1 MTKTADTAYAG
12 PQAAASPDAAAPG
25 RTGRSRLRLPAGPAA
40 VVLGGVLA
48 LLLVTALHLG
58 HGRTGTGL
66 LDVLA
71 LPFGGG
77 DAEARAVLLGGRLP
91 RTLAGLV
98 SGAALALSGA
108 LLQSSVRNPLAAP
121 DTLGVT
127 AGAYLAVAVSAVTGL
142 SLGDLPRGAVAFVG
156 GLLAAALV
164 HTVAG
169 GARGRPT
176 HLVLAGVSVTL
187 ALSSVTAILVMLFQE
202 ETGAVF
208 FWGHGSLVVADTARS
223 TAVLPLLAAGLA
235 AGLLLARP
243 LDILGTGDETARGL
257 GVDVGRVRL
266 SAVLLS
272 VLLAAVAVS
281 VTGPIGFIGL
291 AAPHVVRFAGVRK
304 HRTLLPAAALWG
316 ATLLL
321 AADLLARVTSPTGN
335 EVPAGVVTALFGA
348 PVFLWLARRLPV
360 EPAGPGTRQPSRRG
374 RRLPFPLVLTV
385 AGAGLVVVTGT
396 GMLMGDLAVPLRA
409 VPELLSGGDALHRGI
424 ILELRLPRLL
434 VAALAGALLAVAGG
448 IVQTVSRNPLAD
460 LTVMGVSGGAGLGA
474 AAVLVLLPGVPY
486 AVLPVAAL
494 IGGAAAFAIAYGLAR
509 NRGSVSPERLVLV
522 GIGCF
527 ALTTAATNY
536 LVSGARFQV
545 AQALTWLAGS
555 TYARDTGDLSL
566 LAVVAAVAVPL
577 LVFSCRRLDLL
588 ALGEDTPRTLGLPLE
603 RTRLATLALA
613 VAMAA
618 CAVAVVGTVAF
629 VGLVAPHAAR
639 MLTGSRA
646 HRMLPMSALLGA
658 ALMILA
664 DTVGRV
670 AIAPAE
676 IPSGLLAAL
685 IGTPYFV
692 WQLRRGRPS

>member
-1 MTKTADTAYAG
+1 MTDTVTRTSAPDRPKTADRAPSGAPVRRRVAG
-12 PQAAASPDAAAPG
+12 PV
-25 RTGRSRLRLPAGPAA
+25 A
-40 VVLGGVLA
+40 VVLGGALA

-58 HGRTGTGL
+58 YGRSDVGLGDLLGL
-66 LDVLA
+66 L
-71 LPFGGG
+71 FGSDSAESA
-77 DAEARAVLLGGRLP
+77 DAKSVLLGGRLP

-98 SGAALALSGA
+98 AGAAFALSGA

-127 AGAYLAVAVSAVTGL
+127 AGAYLAVAVSAITGL
-142 SLGDLPRGAVAFVG
+142 TFGDLGRGGVAFVG

-169 GARGRPT
+169 GTRSRPG
-176 HLVLAGVSVTL
+176 HLVLAGMSVML
-187 ALSSVTAILVMLFQE
+187 ALSSVTAVLVMLFEQ

-208 FWGHGSLVVADTARS
+208 FWGHGSLAVADTDRS
-223 TAVLPLLAAGLA
+223 VSVLPLLAAGLVG
-235 AGLLLARP
+235 GLLLART

-257 GVDVGRVRL
+257 GINVGRMRL
-266 SAVLLS
+266 YAVLLS
-272 VLLAAVAVS
+272 VFLAAIAVS

-291 AAPHVVRFAGVRK
+291 AAPHLVRFAGVRK
-304 HRTLLPAAALWG
+304 HALLLPATMLWG

-348 PVFLWLARRLPV
+348 PVFLLLARRLPA
-360 EPAGPGTRQPSRRG
+360 EPTPPATMPTTR
-374 RRLPFPLVLTV
+374 RRLSFPLIAALGTAVLLV
-385 AGAGLVVVTGT
+385 LLYAGLA
-396 GMLMGDLAVPLRA
+396 LGDLKVPLTEIPA
-409 VPELLSGGDALHRGI
+409 ILFGGGDELLGPVV
-424 ILELRLPRLL
+424 LEYRVPRLL

-460 LTVMGVSGGAGLGA
+460 LTVMGVSGGAGFGA
-474 AAVLVLLPGVPY
+474 ALILVALPAVPY

-494 IGGAAAFAIAYGLAR
+494 AGGLAAFALTYTLSR
-509 NRGSVSPERLVLV
+509 RKGSVAPERLVLV
-522 GIGCF
+522 GVGCF

-545 AQALTWLAGS
+545 AQALTWLSGS
-555 TYARDTGDLSL
+555 TYARDTTDLML
-566 LAVVAAVAVPL
+566 LLPVAAVGVPL
-577 LVFSCRRLDLL
+577 LVFGFRRMDLL
-588 ALGEDTPRTLGLPLE
+588 ALGEDTPRTLGVPLE
-603 RTRLATLALA
+603 RTRLAVLGLA
-613 VAMAA
+613 VALAA

-639 MLTGSRA
+639 MLTGSRT
-646 HRMLPMSALLGA
+646 HRLLPMAALLGGSLMVA
-658 ALMILA
+658 A
-664 DTVGRV
+664 DVVGRV

-692 WQLRRGRPS
+692 WQLRRGRRTT